1 MKTIFGLKTETLLA
15 AGFPVLF
22 TLAQP
27 SFVMAQAP
35 ATISVHGHVTDPGG
49 NPVRTGEVRLTTD
62 KTSAEKDRKYQFT
75 FPLDGNGD
83 FKGTDITPGDYL
95 AIVVVNGKTPDF
107 QPFVVKAGEDRT
119 LNFDM
124 TRAEYLKA
132 LSPEERA
139 AIEENKKKNAGVK
152 AENVKIANINQALGE
167 ARANIKAGKSD
178 DAIKAMQDL
187 IQQKPDESILYA
199 TLGEAQLASAN
210 VDAKA
215 ARAAKTSPSDPAI
228 LQKYSDAAASY
239 QKAIELNAASKK
251 PNPET
256 ASISYLNIGE
266 AYGKSGKT
274 KEASEAYENAVKAN
288 PPAAASAYYNEAATF
303 YNAQKLDEALAAAD
317 KAIAADP
324 KRADAYYIKAQAL
337 IPKATVDAKT
347 QKIVAPPGCIEA
359 YQDYL
364 EIAPTGIHAAEIKEL
379 LTNLGQ
385 PIKNSFK
392 KK

>member
-1 MKTIFGLKTETLLA
+1 MKTIFGLKLETLFA
-15 AGFPVLF
+15 AGLPVLF

-83 FKGTDITPGDYL
+83 FKGTDIAPGDYL

-124 TRAEYLKA
+124 TRPEYLKA
-132 LSPEERA
+132 LSPEERT
-139 AIEENKKKNAGVK
+139 AIEENKKKNAGVRV
-152 AENVKIANINQALGE
+152 ENAKIANINQALGE

-178 DAIKAMQDL
+178 EAIKAMQDL

-239 QKAIELNAASKK
+239 QKAIDLNAASKK

-324 KRADAYYIKAQAL
+324 KRADAYYIKAQSL

-364 EIAPTGIHAAEIKEL
+364 EIAPTGSHAAEIKEL

-385 PIKNSFK
+385 PIKNSFRK
-392 KK
+392 K